1 MVGIPSRAKAPWS
14 TSRFA
19 RSPSDIS
26 QQTFY
31 FFVCEAAE
39 PCNLLSGTVITAFQ
53 YLRQSHSLRC
63 IQATQP
69 HIAEQLTAKSISVF
83 PHFLNWNAQTSHGTA
98 ATVYVRLFCKAQKIV
113 ETSVTAEYLLH
124 YPDSHIFSRK
134 DNVIYH
140 GNGIFSYR
148 NSCSDKISF
157 GRYAIKVVI
166 HS

>member
-1 MVGIPSRAKAPWS
+1 MPTDICRRVYPCSMPRKWRHRASEYALQISQLASHPARWIARSPMVGIPSRAKAPWS

-113 ETSVTAEYLLH
+113 ETSVTAE
-124 YPDSHIFSRK
+124 
-134 DNVIYH
+134 
-140 GNGIFSYR
+140 
-148 NSCSDKISF
+148 
-157 GRYAIKVVI
+157 
-166 HS
+166 